1 VGSKIDSI
9 KTRISDLTRSLQIY
23 GVNAIIQEGL
33 NSAFDRQRQLRWSY
47 SHIVEEYIV
56 GLDEDIEEVVVHLI
70 NEDKHCQVVSI
81 CGMSGLG
88 KTTLAKKVYHHSD
101 IRRHFLRFRLGLYI
115 LAMQDK
121 RCLGWNF
128 SQAYL
133 SNQG

>member
-1 VGSKIDSI
+1 M
-9 KTRISDLTRSLQIY
+9 
-23 GVNAIIQEGL
+23 
-33 NSAFDRQRQLRWSY
+33 
-47 SHIVEEYIV
+47 
-56 GLDEDIEEVVVHLI
+56 GLDEDIEEVVVQLI

-81 CGMSGLG
+81 CGMGGLG

-101 IRRHFLRFRLGLYI
+101 IRRHFLRFRLSLYI

-121 RCLGWNF
+121 RCLGRNF